1 MDLELRSVTEEEF
14 ATWSRG
20 IERAFGFQGDEKH
33 IEAWRAMTELDR
45 TLEALSILEAASL
58 VGDERAAELRAEIET
73 GVWART

>member
-1 MDLELRSVTEEEF
+1 M
-14 ATWSRG
+14 A
-20 IERAFGFQGDEKH
+20 ERKYGQPA
-33 IEAWRAMTELDR
+33 AELDR